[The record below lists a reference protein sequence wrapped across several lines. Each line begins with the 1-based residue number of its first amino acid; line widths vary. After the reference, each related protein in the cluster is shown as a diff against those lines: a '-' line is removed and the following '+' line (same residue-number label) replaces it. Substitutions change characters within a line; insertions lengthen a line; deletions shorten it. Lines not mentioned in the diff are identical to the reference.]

1 MTRRTEQLA
10 STLQRA
16 IQEVIARGL
25 NDPRIG
31 GLITITSVTVSAD
44 LREAVVMVSVLPE
57 EKQELVVHGLKHAA
71 PHIRREIGE
80 SIRSRQ
86 LPTLHFRLDESLK
99 KQAAVIR
106 AISQATAS
114 AGPVPPEAPP
124 PGQTREG
131 A

>member
-1 MTRRTEQLA
+1 MSRKTEQLA

-16 IQEVIARGL
+16 LQEVIARGL
-25 NDPRIG
+25 NDPRIS
-31 GLITITSVTVSAD
+31 GLITITSVRISPD

-57 EKQELVVHGLKHAA
+57 ERQELVVHGLKHAA

-106 AISQATAS
+106 AISQATS
-114 AGPVPPEAPP
+114 TPEPGPALEVPPPEP
-124 PGQTREG
+124 T
-131 A
+131 

>member
-1 MTRRTEQLA
+1 MSRKTEQLA

-16 IQEVIARGL
+16 LQEVIARGL
-25 NDPRIG
+25 NDPRIT
-31 GLITITSVTVSAD
+31 GLITITSVRISPD

-80 SIRSRQ
+80 NIRSRQ

-106 AISQATAS
+106 AISQATTPS
-114 AGPVPPEAPP
+114 DPGPSPEVPPPSD
-124 PGQTREG
+124 T
-131 A
+131 